1 MKSLSQF
8 APWVNRLV
16 LAAATFV
23 FSMIGLRYITNPVH
37 ASAETGVTLHSVLAN
52 ATTRVGFG
60 AFPLGFAI
68 FCLACLIST
77 QRLLIGVRLIATVVT
92 TAIVVRL
99 FSTMVDGTVP
109 ESTRLFIPE
118 GVMLLL
124 CVTGILLDAA
134 RRKTAI

>member
-52 ATTRVGFG
+52 ATTRVGSVLFHL
-60 AFPLGFAI
+60 ALQSFAS
-68 FCLACLIST
+68 L
-77 QRLLIGVRLIATVVT
+77 V
-92 TAIVVRL
+92 
-99 FSTMVDGTVP
+99 
-109 ESTRLFIPE
+109 
-118 GVMLLL
+118 
-124 CVTGILLDAA
+124 
-134 RRKTAI
+134 